1 MRVLLIDDDRDLGAA
16 MQAVLA
22 PYSIDLDLA
31 YSPRD
36 GLEKLAATPYDLL
49 LLDVMLPDINGLE
62 FCRQLRQKSPALA
75 RLPIIIVSARTEL
88 VDRVVGLETGADDYV
103 TKPFEPRE
111 LVARIHALMR
121 RVTQSGE
128 TADSSAPASSSTPR
142 SPALRSDYRIALEND
157 VLVISNASVT
167 ATVNGAP
174 IDLTAFEFS
183 VLFALAERTGEV
195 ISREDLLSASSGA
208 DPLYADNLVSVI
220 YRLRGKIRQA
230 GAQTDFIRTVRNR
243 GYALIGEPRDSDAGP
258 P

>member
-1 MRVLLIDDDRDLGAA
+1 MRVLLIDDDRELGAA
-16 MQAVLA
+16 MQPVLA

-31 YSPRD
+31 YTPRD
-36 GLEKLAATPYDLL
+36 GLEKLSATPYDLL

-62 FCRQLRQKSPALA
+62 FCRQLRQKSQALA

-121 RVTQSGE
+121 RVAVFDETSGNNATAPLAASRTLATQP
-128 TADSSAPASSSTPR
+128 DC
-142 SPALRSDYRIALEND
+142 RIALEND
-157 VLVISNASVT
+157 ELLISNTSVT
-167 ATVNGAP
+167 AAVNGTP
-174 IDLTAFEFS
+174 VDLTAFEFS

-195 ISREDLLSASSGA
+195 MSREELLSASSGA

-230 GAQTDFIRTVRNR
+230 GAQADFIRTVRNR
-243 GYALIGEPRDSDAGP
+243 GYALVGDKKND
-258 P
+258 